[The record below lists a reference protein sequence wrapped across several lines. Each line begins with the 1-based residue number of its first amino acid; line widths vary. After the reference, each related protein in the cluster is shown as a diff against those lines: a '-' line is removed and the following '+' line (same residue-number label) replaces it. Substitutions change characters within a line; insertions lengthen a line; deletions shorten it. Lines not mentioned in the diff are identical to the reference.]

1 MKKLKRIESARNHP
15 PASALSPPPS
25 RSSAAPVPTSPAAP
39 RPISFEVQPKPQQ
52 SQAETPVAEAPKL
65 EAPKLETPKLE
76 TPKLETPKLET
87 PKLETHAAIVPPHQ
101 PQPSQPPKPQAPKDA
116 SVSWQLAPIRN
127 SSETNPGEIYLS
139 LPRVV
144 TSGFTTHRNAANP
157 ALATNLLK
165 EIEVLV
171 SGWQVELQQILK
183 QIQDIYLEGAIVDGW
198 LESYSQEELD
208 SPTLRHA
215 EVDCLMDY
223 VEKTWGDGTGS
234 IEPTPPTPNPS
245 GYRLC
250 GLNED
255 GQLWFRHCPPEQVPV
270 VSLAI
275 ARYQKLK
282 LLLVRK
288 QSLETRLSQ
297 LAETLIAMHAELK
310 QD

>member
-1 MKKLKRIESARNHP
+1 MKKLKRIESARNQP
-15 PASALSPPPS
+15 PASALSTPPS
-25 RSSAAPVPTSPAAP
+25 LSAPALAPPSPSAPAP
-39 RPISFEVQPKPQQ
+39 RPISFEVQPKSKQ
-52 SQAETPVAEAPKL
+52 SQAGTPTPETPQL
-65 EAPKLETPKLE
+65 EIPQLETPQLE
-76 TPKLETPKLET
+76 PRAT
-87 PKLETHAAIVPPHQ
+87 IVS
-101 PQPSQPPKPQAPKDA
+101 PQPPQASQPPKPQASQPPKPQA
-116 SVSWQLAPIRN
+116 SKDSAVSWQLAPLR
-127 SSETNPGEIYLS
+127 SGSDSPGEIYLS
-139 LPRVV
+139 LPRVA

-165 EIEVLV
+165 EIEILV

-198 LESYSQEELD
+198 LESYSPEELD

-223 VEKTWGDGTGS
+223 VEKTWGDGTAS

-255 GQLWFRHCPPEQVPV
+255 GQLWFRHCPPEQIPV

>member
-1 MKKLKRIESARNHP
+1 MKNLRRIESALNPTPR
-15 PASALSPPPS
+15 
-25 RSSAAPVPTSPAAP
+25 SAASSTPSLTRPSPSPAGAPTPLPDP
-39 RPISFEVQPKPQQ
+39 RPISFDVQPKLGQ
-52 SQAETPVAEAPKL
+52 SKL
-65 EAPKLETPKLE
+65 
-76 TPKLETPKLET
+76 
-87 PKLETHAAIVPPHQ
+87 
-101 PQPSQPPKPQAPKDA
+101 QPPTLQPLGTGLPPTAPPPNDP
-116 SVSWQLAPIRN
+116 SLSWQLAPSR
-127 SSETNPGEIYLS
+127 SALEDSASECLS
-139 LPRVV
+139 LPQVA

-165 EIEVLV
+165 EIETLV

-215 EVDCLMDY
+215 EVGCLMDY
-223 VEKTWGDGTGS
+223 VEKTWGS
-234 IEPTPPTPNPS
+234 EAEPVEPNSPLPANPS

-255 GQLWFRHCPPEQVPV
+255 GQLWFRHCPPEQIPA

-282 LLLVRK
+282 LLLARK

-297 LAETLIAMHAELK
+297 LAETLIAMHAELN
-310 QD
+310 QN